1 MFFNNITT
9 LLLAQQKYRLMES
22 RKTPFS
28 INLIYYVTQFLFY
41 LAILVCCIYII
52 FNIGLYTG
60 IMDGSYQLNLE
71 LPVKFDVI
79 EKAELNMNDTD
90 LKIEL
95 INSKAEVHF
104 IHAPKFIGQNLFW
117 WVNIGLLIAIYM
129 IWLFRKFIANVRNGI
144 IFEYHNITYLKKI
157 AYSLVGFWLF
167 STAYSVYFYQYII
180 NKLEFETIS
189 LSPGINY
196 SVGHLQAALLIWVLA
211 HIFSVGLK
219 LKEEQSLTI

>member
-1 MFFNNITT
+1 
-9 LLLAQQKYRLMES
+9 LLAQQKYRLMEN

-41 LAILVCCIYII
+41 LAILASCLYAI
-52 FNIGLYTG
+52 FNIALYAGLT
-60 IMDGSYQLNLE
+60 DQSYQLNLE

-79 EKAELNMNDTD
+79 EKAKLNMNDTN
-90 LKIEL
+90 LTIE
-95 INSKAEVHF
+95 IIKANAQVHF
-104 IHAPKFIGQNLFW
+104 INAPNFIGQNLFW
-117 WVNIGLLIAIYM
+117 WVSASLLIAIYM
-129 IWLFRKFIANVRNGI
+129 IWLFRKFISNVRIGI
-144 IFEYHNITYLKKI
+144 IFNYLNIDCLKKI

-219 LKEEQSLTI
+219 LQEEQSLTI